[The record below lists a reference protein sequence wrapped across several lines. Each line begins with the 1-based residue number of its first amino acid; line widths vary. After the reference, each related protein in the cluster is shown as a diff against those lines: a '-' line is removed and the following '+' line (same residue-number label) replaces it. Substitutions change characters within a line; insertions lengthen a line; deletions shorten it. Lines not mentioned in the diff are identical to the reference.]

1 MIPQKK
7 INNEF
12 WLVKKNKEPLTLAVE
27 RLLPANALFRCLHFL
42 EWTSW
47 RHEKRMKYE
56 PKMKTCNWN
65 HPIRKFVN
73 YDLSSFE
80 FLNSV
85 GAKIR
90 KLQCERPPG
99 IEISWERTSNA
110 ATKNN
115 FNVALLF
122 GTLRQHARSNY
133 IIATNGI
140 SWKTLRFGAK
150 RHLRIWSLKFKKSLN
165 LF

>member
-12 WLVKKNKEPLTLAVE
+12 WLVKKTRSPSQWQLSGSCLPMLCSDVYIFLNE
-27 RLLPANALFRCLHFL
+27 RQ
-42 EWTSW
+42 

-65 HPIRKFVN
+65 QPIRKFVN

-80 FLNSV
+80 FLGSV

-90 KLQCERPPG
+90 
-99 IEISWERTSNA
+99 NY
-110 ATKNN
+110 
-115 FNVALLF
+115 NVNVLL
-122 GTLRQHARSNY
+122 A
-133 IIATNGI
+133 
-140 SWKTLRFGAK
+140 
-150 RHLRIWSLKFKKSLN
+150 
-165 LF
+165 